1 MVNQGI
7 YHNSFFIFNA
17 RRSFAMKMEDI
28 THLLT
33 VLQER
38 IKFFHLLGVVVS
50 EDRMELN
57 EPESCI

>member
-7 YHNSFFIFNA
+7 YYNSFLIFNA
-17 RRSFAMKMEDI
+17 RRSFAMKMEGF

-38 IKFFHLLGVVVS
+38 IKFSNLLGVVVS